1 MLQHFSPIFTAAAVV
16 VVVVV
21 VVVVQSTQHLVVR
34 EQIAERI
41 DQLQ

>member
-1 MLQHFSPIFTAAAVV
+1 MLQHFSPIFTAAAA
-16 VVVVV
+16 VVVV

-41 DQLQ
+41 DQRQ

>member
-1 MLQHFSPIFTAAAVV
+1 MLQHFSPIFTAAAV

-41 DQLQ
+41 DQRQ